1 MAGSASEASVKIE
14 KLSNDNYVTWSANVE
29 HVLKLKNCW
38 KAVGSPPP
46 GVQRMLEGDEPLP
59 SRSELLAVLQ
69 IPGATED
76 VMAIKVTARE
86 HLAVL
91 DWKRKDEVALA
102 TLHLNVAEI
111 HHATFRVCRTARGA
125 WAALEELFRSRNM
138 ARSMD
143 MRRRLATISKRTD
156 EGMIEYINRGTMLHY
171 ELGQLGQDQPEA
183 ELVAALL
190 SGLPASYAN
199 TVELLEDQG
208 VPSLRRVTER
218 LMAAEV
224 KRLAASESR
233 NKDRAVAYAAGPGD
247 RRAAPSAK
255 ARVCFH
261 CDRPGHIQR
270 FCPELRRRERG
281 DGLAMAVVGRR
292 GVLVG
297 DGSLP
302 VAAWI
307 VDSGASHHMTG
318 DASVIV
324 GQTTVPP
331 VHVRMPNGSTV
342 TATQSGTVPLPVWAV
357 DGSTTLTL
365 QDVLHVPG
373 MEVNLF
379 SVQAI
384 MERGFGANFRDGKVS
399 IFRGGAR
406 VLDGVRAGAV
416 HVLPTIN
423 GGPETDDYGDPLGF
437 AGAAVGAAVWHRRL
451 GHCGAKDLK
460 RVAKAADGMRM
471 NGVGAKEALSK
482 GCKSCQVSKQVRAS
496 YYESTSL
503 TTVFLELAHTDVAGP
518 MAHVSIGGAVY
529 WVTVIDDYTKM
540 AAFVPIQR
548 KDEAAGAVRRV
559 LTQWETQTGAKL
571 QRLRSDRGG
580 EYLGASFQGWLAEK
594 GVVHQKTAP
603 YSPQQNGKAERYN
616 RTLEERTVAM
626 LADANLEGNL
636 WADAVVTANYTLN
649 RIPRQGR
656 VQTPYEMTYG
666 KRPSVGHLRTFGC
679 RAYVLTPAP
688 LRRKL
693 QPRSKR
699 GTFIGYE
706 AGSKAYRFLIDGKVL
721 VRRDAVF
728 EEDDLTNAG
737 DASSDEDEDGSSDDY
752 DDNDGGNPGP
762 PDEAGADG
770 ADDGDADNVTDD
782 TTGDGM
788 TPPSTAR
795 GLGKTPPP
803 TADAGGSQEKVA
815 ATGARA
821 DGARVVRLANPPTAA
836 PGGSHI
842 EEGGD
847 ITDAIAAAKL
857 LVTGSK
863 GESDDEEATGAAGPS
878 GGHRRSGRHRAEPER
893 FGQGGEAMAVRGVT
907 NPDKMTLSQAR
918 KEADWPSFDAAV
930 RAEVDSLWGNGTW
943 VLADLPPGAKL
954 LPAQMLCER
963 KRGADGE
970 VDRHKG
976 RFVACGNH

>member
-125 WAALEELFRSRNM
+125 CAALEELFRSRNM

-233 NKDRAVAYAAGPGD
+233 NEDRAVAYAAGPGD

-292 GVLVG
+292 GALVG

-324 GQTTVPP
+324 
-331 VHVRMPNGSTV
+331 
-342 TATQSGTVPLPVWAV
+342 
-357 DGSTTLTL
+357 
-365 QDVLHVPG
+365 
-373 MEVNLF
+373 
-379 SVQAI
+379 
-384 MERGFGANFRDGKVS
+384 
-399 IFRGGAR
+399 
-406 VLDGVRAGAV
+406 
-416 HVLPTIN
+416 
-423 GGPETDDYGDPLGF
+423 
-437 AGAAVGAAVWHRRL
+437 
-451 GHCGAKDLK
+451 
-460 RVAKAADGMRM
+460 AD
-471 NGVGAKEALSK
+471 N
-482 GCKSCQVSKQVRAS
+482 RAS
-496 YYESTSL
+496 
-503 TTVFLELAHTDVAGP
+503 
-518 MAHVSIGGAVY
+518 
-529 WVTVIDDYTKM
+529 
-540 AAFVPIQR
+540 
-548 KDEAAGAVRRV
+548 
-559 LTQWETQTGAKL
+559 
-571 QRLRSDRGG
+571 
-580 EYLGASFQGWLAEK
+580 
-594 GVVHQKTAP
+594 
-603 YSPQQNGKAERYN
+603 
-616 RTLEERTVAM
+616 
-626 LADANLEGNL
+626 
-636 WADAVVTANYTLN
+636 
-649 RIPRQGR
+649 
-656 VQTPYEMTYG
+656 
-666 KRPSVGHLRTFGC
+666 
-679 RAYVLTPAP
+679 
-688 LRRKL
+688 
-693 QPRSKR
+693 
-699 GTFIGYE
+699 
-706 AGSKAYRFLIDGKVL
+706 
-721 VRRDAVF
+721 
-728 EEDDLTNAG
+728 
-737 DASSDEDEDGSSDDY
+737 
-752 DDNDGGNPGP
+752 
-762 PDEAGADG
+762 
-770 ADDGDADNVTDD
+770 
-782 TTGDGM
+782 
-788 TPPSTAR
+788 
-795 GLGKTPPP
+795 
-803 TADAGGSQEKVA
+803 
-815 ATGARA
+815 GARA
-821 DGARVVRLANPPTAA
+821 DAERVHGDSDSERDRAVAGLGRGRQHHADPPGRPARPRHGNEPLLRAGDYGARVRGQFPRREGVHLSR
-836 PGGSHI
+836 GGTS
-842 EEGGD
+842 
-847 ITDAIAAAKL
+847 A
-857 LVTGSK
+857 
-863 GESDDEEATGAAGPS
+863 
-878 GGHRRSGRHRAEPER
+878 
-893 FGQGGEAMAVRGVT
+893 
-907 NPDKMTLSQAR
+907 
-918 KEADWPSFDAAV
+918 
-930 RAEVDSLWGNGTW
+930 
-943 VLADLPPGAKL
+943 
-954 LPAQMLCER
+954 
-963 KRGADGE
+963 
-970 VDRHKG
+970 
-976 RFVACGNH
+976 